1 MFTAACLSLKMAI
14 APGFMIGQTCFV
26 LGLEIML
33 LELLHM
39 RFLLTTSRHNM
50 RHRYFNNLEIL
61 LQNEKN
67 KKLNFYKNYTLQLTA
82 IVVIRNLLIWQGL

>member
-1 MFTAACLSLKMAI
+1 
-14 APGFMIGQTCFV
+14 
-26 LGLEIML
+26 ML

-50 RHRYFNNLEIL
+50 LRKYFNSLEII

-67 KKLNFYKNYTLQLTA
+67 KKLNLYKNYTLQLTA
-82 IVVIRNLLIWQGL
+82 IVVIRNLLIWQGLQLI

>member
-1 MFTAACLSLKMAI
+1 
-14 APGFMIGQTCFV
+14 MIGQTCFV

-39 RFLLTTSRHNM
+39 RFLLTTNRHNM